1 MIIICK
7 RTFRHKY
14 VYYVVFESQNE
25 KNTFEITRHTPLNS
39 RLKLD
44 DLRDDLMEE
53 LKVSNGIIINV
64 TRLN

>member
-1 MIIICK
+1 MQ

>member
-1 MIIICK
+1 ML

-14 VYYVVFESQNE
+14 VYYVVFESQN
-25 KNTFEITRHTPLNS
+25 KKSTLEITRHTPLNS

-44 DLRDDLMEE
+44 ALTDSLIKE
-53 LKVSNGIIINV
+53 LKVSSGIITNV